1 MLPLLFTSRGRPD
14 AWTVISTPPPR
25 NGRQPRLDPPQ
36 THVWRP
42 PAISFSP
49 MIHASQLAPTPMSV
63 PPPGR
68 PIQPVPWGGRTGL
81 DPLPGVEVDVDAVV
95 SSIAEVK
102 MAGRPL

>member
-1 MLPLLFTSRGRPD
+1 MPPLLVTSRGRPIT
-14 AWTVISTPPPR
+14 WTVIRTPPPVP
-25 NGRQPRLDPPQ
+25 GSHPRLDPPQ
-36 THVWRP
+36 TQVWPP
-42 PAISFSP
+42 PAIAFSP

-81 DPLPGVEVDVDAVV
+81 DPVPGVEVDVDAVV

-102 MAGRPL
+102 